1 MNYSAFPEMIVT
13 LEQEAYKGQLC
24 MINDKSRILLS
35 HKTNKQN
42 ISTFVNKNLSSW
54 TLERRQR

>member
-24 MINDKSRILLS
+24 MINDESRILLS

-54 TLERRQR
+54 TIERRQR